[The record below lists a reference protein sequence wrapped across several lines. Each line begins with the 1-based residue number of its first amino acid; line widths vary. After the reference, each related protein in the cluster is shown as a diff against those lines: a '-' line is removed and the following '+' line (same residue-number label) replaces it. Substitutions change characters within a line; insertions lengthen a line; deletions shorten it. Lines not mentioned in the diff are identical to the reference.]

1 MGTACVMCFVLCIRN
16 RDTLYKHE
24 RNSYYYTGAVK
35 ITPAHD
41 YNDYDVGK
49 RHNLPFV
56 EMIDETGLITDVCE
70 QFKVGMYNT

>member
-1 MGTACVMCFVLCIRN
+1 M
-16 RDTLYKHE
+16 
-24 RNSYYYTGAVK
+24 K

-56 EMIDETGLITDVCE
+56 EMINETGLITDVCE
-70 QFKVGMYNT
+70 QFKVIICMYVSCIHVCPYQQ

>member
-1 MGTACVMCFVLCIRN
+1 MFVTIINTCN
-16 RDTLYKHE
+16 HKPG
-24 RNSYYYTGAVK
+24 SYPELLLSNHHYTGAVK

-56 EMIDETGLITDVCE
+56 EMIDEMGLITNVCE
-70 QFKVGMYNT
+70 QFKVSIT

>member
-1 MGTACVMCFVLCIRN
+1 MLKLLC
-16 RDTLYKHE
+16 YV
-24 RNSYYYTGAVK
+24 GAVK

-56 EMIDETGLITDVCE
+56 EMINETGLITGVCE
-70 QFKVGMYNT
+70 QFKVMVCTYLN